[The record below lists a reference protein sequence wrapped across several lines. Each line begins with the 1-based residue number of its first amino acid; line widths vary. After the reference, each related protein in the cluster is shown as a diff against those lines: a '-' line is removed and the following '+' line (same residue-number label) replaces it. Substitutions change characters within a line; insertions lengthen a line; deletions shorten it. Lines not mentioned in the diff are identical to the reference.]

1 MRVLRKI
8 ALFALLV
15 GTLATP
21 ALAWNTQPFT
31 PNGVFN
37 VPNCRGVY
45 VIERNGTPFYVGR
58 SRNSIYERLRRH
70 VNGDG
75 SRKVA
80 EILNSGA
87 TLTVDYLCGDSVE
100 QMEAQLIDYLGTTQF
115 GNLRRETDP
124 ADWDN

>member
-1 MRVLRKI
+1 MKTIVRF
-8 ALFALLV
+8 ALFAS
-15 GTLATP
+15 LACIP
-21 ALAWNTQPFT
+21 SASFAWDTQPFT

-45 VIERNGTPFYVGR
+45 VIERNGSPYYVGR
-58 SRNSIYERLRRH
+58 SRSSIYDRLRRH
-70 VNGDG
+70 LSGNG

-87 TLTVDYLCGDSVE
+87 TLTVDYLCLDSVE
-100 QMEAQLIDYLGTTQF
+100 QAEAQLISYLGTYAA

-124 ADWDN
+124 ADWDD